1 MFPILH
7 RKEKAMAQRVK
18 IDGEV
23 KQISAGHKFDADGDP
38 KLVARL
44 LIEFAPIGKEIAWLQ
59 NLIALHLQGLNVH
72 ATITV
77 KQIGLPPVK
86 AK

>member
-1 MFPILH
+1 
-7 RKEKAMAQRVK
+7 MAPQVK

-23 KQISAGHKFDADGDP
+23 KQISTGRILDADGNL

-44 LIEFAPIGKEIAWLQ
+44 LIEFVPIGKEIVWLQ
-59 NLIALHLQGLNVH
+59 NLVAPLLQELKVH
-72 ATITV
+72 VTITA
-77 KQIGLPPVK
+77 KQTGLPPAK

>member
-1 MFPILH
+1 
-7 RKEKAMAQRVK
+7 MAQQVK

-23 KQISAGHKFDADGDP
+23 KQISTGRILDADGNL

-44 LIEFAPIGKEIAWLQ
+44 LIEFVPIGKEIVWLQ

-77 KQIGLPPVK
+77 KQIGLPLAK

>member
-1 MFPILH
+1 
-7 RKEKAMAQRVK
+7 MAQQVK

-23 KQISAGHKFDADGDP
+23 KQISTGHKFEADGDP

-59 NLIALHLQGLNVH
+59 NLIALHLQELNVH

-77 KQIGLPPVK
+77 KQIGLPLAK

>member
-1 MFPILH
+1 
-7 RKEKAMAQRVK
+7 MAPPVK

-23 KQISAGHKFDADGDP
+23 KQISTGHKFDANGDS

-44 LIEFAPIGKEIAWLQ
+44 LMEFVPIGKEIVWLQ

>member
-1 MFPILH
+1 
-7 RKEKAMAQRVK
+7 MAQQVR

-23 KQISAGHKFDADGDP
+23 KQISTGHILDADGNL

-59 NLIALHLQGLNVH
+59 NLVAPLLQELKVH
-72 ATITV
+72 VMITA
-77 KQIGLPPVK
+77 K